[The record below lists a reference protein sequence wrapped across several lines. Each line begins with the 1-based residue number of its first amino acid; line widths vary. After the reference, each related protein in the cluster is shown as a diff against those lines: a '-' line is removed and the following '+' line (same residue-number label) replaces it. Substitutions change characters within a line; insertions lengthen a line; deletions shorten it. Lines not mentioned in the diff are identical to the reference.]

1 MVACQPES
9 PCHAFRVTLTMML
22 DALTLPTLII
32 LTQREHQRLNNQV
45 KRLQRYAP
53 GVGDLQTYRANWAEQ
68 LGFVDR
74 LPMLLQAT
82 DELIGR
88 VEQGKAPEAAYDEV
102 LFQVGIYK
110 KGSWGL
116 IRSLYGSPSPYVDR
130 WLKVLPEYKHQ
141 FDRRYEADKKL
152 TVREQGEL
160 IRALIDAAP
169 NRGDPYGLRHTREGR
184 ALLKQLKEEDDKAN
198 AVPPSTKGKVVD
210 LFSSKKG
217 KK

>member
-1 MVACQPES
+1 MKP
-9 PCHAFRVTLTMML
+9 
-22 DALTLPTLII
+22 DASTLPTLII

-45 KRLQRYAP
+45 KRLQRYAL
-53 GVGDLQTYRANWAEQ
+53 GVDDLQKYRANWAEQ

-82 DELIGR
+82 DELIGL
-88 VEQGKAPEAAYDEV
+88 VEQGKASEAAYDEV
-102 LFQVGIYK
+102 IFQVGVYK

-116 IRSLYGSPSPYVDR
+116 IRSLYGSQSPYVDR

-169 NRGDPYGLRHTREGR
+169 NRDDPYGLRHTREGR
-184 ALLKQLKEEDDKAN
+184 ALLKQLQEEGSKAD
-198 AVPPSTKGKVVD
+198 AAPPSTKGNAVD
-210 LFSSKKG
+210 LFSG
-217 KK
+217 KKRPR